1 VSARPGQY
9 VRDHYGVPAF
19 IGRPIIY
26 TYDNEMPRLG
36 KITGFDG
43 QYLIVKF
50 DDDRGR
56 HGRRERMHPTWE
68 IRYPLDHDGLP
79 LEANDD

>member
-1 VSARPGQY
+1 MSARPGQY

-19 IGRPIIY
+19 IGRPIVF
-26 TYDNEMPRLG
+26 TCDGRLTG

-43 QYLIVKF
+43 ARLLVKF
-50 DDDRGR
+50 DNGQRGLL
-56 HGRRERMHPTWE
+56 HPTWE
-68 IRYPLDHDGLP
+68 IEYPLDHDGLP